1 MCPYLSKPGG
11 CPKGDSCTYA
21 HTEEERDK
29 FRNLVRPPS
38 KPLGKPRSGDQFPK
52 NGSLGRGASGIVGG
66 SNRTSRF
73 SGDLGP
79 PLSLD
84 GATPLSSLSSLGS
97 GMHSGNNSLQDS
109 NSPELQYQSHLH
121 SGGLHSGGLH
131 SGGMFVHVCVCVTST
146 LRRCVCACVYVS
158 HLHSGGVFVCVCVCM
173 CHTCVCACVCICHIY
188 TQEVCLCMCV
198 YVSHLHSGGVFV
210 CVCVYVTVCA

>member
-131 SGGMFVHVCVCVTST
+131 SGGLHSGGMFVHVCVCVTSTLRRYVCACVCMCHIYTQEVCLCVCVTST
-146 LRRCVCACVYVS
+146 LRRCVCACV
-158 HLHSGGVFVCVCVCM
+158 CM
-173 CHTCVCACVCICHIY
+173 CHIY
-188 TQEVCLCMCV
+188 TQEVCLW
-198 YVSHLHSGGVFV
+198 
-210 CVCVYVTVCA
+210 CVCNCVCMRYVGGI